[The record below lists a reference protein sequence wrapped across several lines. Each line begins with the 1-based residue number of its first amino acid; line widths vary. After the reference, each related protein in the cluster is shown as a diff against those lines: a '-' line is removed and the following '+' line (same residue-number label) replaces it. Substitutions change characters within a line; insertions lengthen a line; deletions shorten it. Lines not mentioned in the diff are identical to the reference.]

1 MPHWLTYYSLIFGR
15 LIAAVIA
22 CICFYVAFFMYEDE
36 EGNWQNRLE
45 EVWIQI
51 DDRARLIEART
62 FAVFNRVAALLV
74 DITDWIFGK
83 RLFSFRTVTASI
95 NLSLA
100 FMLMALATVV
110 LLLDSTMLLEA
121 VPVFCVGLGLLVL
134 VFLPAVF
141 PTKWTLAISSAPIIV
156 FALRIPRFRPYG
168 NLTMD
173 KFWEIMLLSIVYS
186 LISDIFA
193 ITIIR
198 SLFRVI
204 SWTTSTFRMIKA
216 VSILFAVPIVI
227 VAFPMLG
234 ILIVLMLPG
243 NYDRT
248 QILGAASLIGFALN
262 VSTFVYCVG
271 PVALLAA
278 IVLHRMLW
286 PTLGRGTYAALRY
299 RLLSNKKFLLGLGC
313 LLMSIAL
320 NLEKIA
326 IKDFVKLLG

>member
-95 NLSLA
+95 NKSLA
-100 FMLMALATVV
+100 F
-110 LLLDSTMLLEA
+110 LLEA